1 MSRTVL
7 NLHLHQIVLYDRP
20 NTYDRMTGSTL
31 TFSDGSTVSVGALA
45 NDGSATLVTLPGT
58 VVTQMIVLAVTS
70 TSSSTS
76 NVGLAEFQAFGELC
90 VGCSLGNN
98 FGDDSATTTTSG
110 GVVSG
115 TGANADLALLA
126 TATASSYG
134 SSQPPQR
141 AIDGVISGYPA
152 NYSAEWATAGET
164 TGAWLNLTWDAYYLV
179 DSVTLYVRSPVFAC
193 LCRTSR

>member
-1 MSRTVL
+1 
-7 NLHLHQIVLYDRP
+7 
-20 NTYDRMTGSTL
+20 MTGCTL

-70 TSSSTS
+70 VSSSTS
-76 NVGLAEFQAFGELC
+76 NVGLSEFQAFGSIC
-90 VGCSLGNN
+90 PGCALGNN
-98 FGDDSATTTTSG
+98 FTDASATTTTSS

-115 TGANADLALLA
+115 TGAFADLALLA
-126 TATASSYG
+126 TASASSYG

-179 DSVTLYVRSPVFAC
+179 DSVVLYVSFKLFLSFLVSELTLLASLIGSTQHQRLDHWWYHSI
-193 LCRTSR
+193 R